1 MLDLSQCSNLT
12 PKDVQ
17 ALATLQC
24 EENGVMYKA
33 ALNWKPQT
41 DHTTP
46 TVIYSQSHLRVKRT
60 YSVLTSSWQYDKW
73 RGLTTELGEVVQGW
87 SEPVQWWGCFLVS
100 LVTILDRRT
109 GKRSIAY
116 LAIQYFNEES

>member
-1 MLDLSQCSNLT
+1 
-12 PKDVQ
+12 
-17 ALATLQC
+17 
-24 EENGVMYKA
+24 MY
-33 ALNWKPQT
+33 KPQT

-46 TVIYSQSHLRVKRT
+46 IVIWNQDHLRVKRT
-60 YSVLTSSWQYDKW
+60 RTDLTISWQCDKW

-87 SEPVQWWGCFLVS
+87 GEPVQWWGYFLVS